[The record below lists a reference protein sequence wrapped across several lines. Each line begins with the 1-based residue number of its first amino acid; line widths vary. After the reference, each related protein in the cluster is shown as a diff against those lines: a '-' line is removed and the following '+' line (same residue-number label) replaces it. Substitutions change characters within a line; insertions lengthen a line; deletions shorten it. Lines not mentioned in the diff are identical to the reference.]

1 MQRSEKSKYE
11 NLSPLGMTTKIKMTE
26 PVVHINNLTIQYP
39 HHVVLNSLNW
49 SIHQGENY
57 VIGGTS
63 GSGKTTL
70 ARAIAGLLSSDNAIK
85 VNFDISKSLAAK
97 VTYISNWYQFTN
109 LQGDRNFYYQQRYN
123 HHQGHDTLTVKAE
136 LEHFAKKENL
146 DFADIGQ
153 RIADFGFDDV
163 QSSQLIELS
172 SGEHKKLQLVRGLWA
187 KPQLL
192 IIDEPYTGLDKNSR
206 AVLNSWLNEL
216 VEEGVQLILIT
227 NDTLLPK
234 SINRYAHLAN
244 GRLIQV
250 ASPAEFAKDKKR
262 QKKEFPAFLR
272 QIPETSYDTVA
283 ELNNVYIR
291 YGEKVVL
298 KDVTWKVKVGEKWL
312 LQGPN
317 GSGKSTLLS
326 LINGDHP
333 QAYGH
338 DLSLFGK
345 KRGSGE
351 SIWDIKQKIGIISPE
366 MHWYFEQNATVWH
379 TIASGFYDSIGWFI
393 DVKFQEK
400 KQIEEL
406 LDFFDLTDVK
416 NQHLHTLPLGKQRL
430 AMLARTIIKNP
441 PLLVLDE
448 PCQGLDNEQA
458 KYFNDVLDELAH
470 YGKTLIYVGHY
481 ESQLPSCIQH
491 RIVLEKGEVKA
502 IENIKTTDKH
512 LQSAIL

>member
-1 MQRSEKSKYE
+1 
-11 NLSPLGMTTKIKMTE
+11 MTE
-26 PVVHINNLTIQYP
+26 PVVHIDNLTIQYP
-39 HHVVLNSLNW
+39 NNVVLNSLSW
-49 SIHQGENY
+49 SIHKGENY

-70 ARAIAGLLSSDNAIK
+70 AKAIAGLIPSDNAVK
-85 VNFDISKSLAAK
+85 LNFDTTSKLPAK
-97 VTYISNWYQFTN
+97 VVYISNWYQFTN
-109 LQGDRNFYYQQRYN
+109 LEGDRNFYYQQRYN

-136 LEHFAKKENL
+136 LEHYAQKENL
-146 DFADIGQ
+146 DISDIQQ
-153 RIADFGFDDV
+153 RIVDFGFEDV

-192 IIDEPYTGLDKNSR
+192 IIDEPYTGLDKKSR
-206 AVLNSWLNEL
+206 IVLNKWLDDL
-216 VEEGVQLILIT
+216 VSEGVQLILIT
-227 NDTLLPK
+227 NDNNLPNC
-234 SINRYAHLAN
+234 INAFAHIVE
-244 GRLIQV
+244 GKV
-250 ASPAEFAKDKKR
+250 EKVKFSTEFTKDKKR
-262 QKKEFPAFLR
+262 QQKELPSFLR
-272 QIPETSYDTVA
+272 EIPQTDYDIVA
-283 ELNNVYIR
+283 EMNNIHIR

-298 KDVTWKVKVGEKWL
+298 KNVSWKINKGEKWL

-338 DLSLFGK
+338 DLTLFGN

-366 MHWYFEQNATVWH
+366 MHWYFDQNATVWH

-406 LDFFDLTDVK
+406 LEFFDLTDVK
-416 NQHLHTLPLGKQRL
+416 DQNLHTLPLGKQRL
-430 AMLARTIIKNP
+430 ALLARTIIKNP

-448 PCQGLDNEQA
+448 PCQGLDNDQA
-458 KYFNDVLDELAH
+458 KYFNDVVDELAH

-481 ESQLPSCIQH
+481 ESQLPTCIEH

-502 IENIKTTDKH
+502 IENILETVG
-512 LQSAIL
+512 